1 MSYQVLARK
10 WRPKQFDTLAGQAHV
25 LRALQHALDQN
36 RLHHAYL
43 FTGTRGVGKTTI
55 ARIFAKALNCDRGI
69 SSTPCGECDSCRD
82 IDAGR
87 MIDLL
92 EIDAA
97 SRTKV
102 EDTREL
108 LDNVQYAPAR
118 ARFKIYI
125 IDEVHMLSTHS
136 FNALLKTLEEPP
148 AHVKFLLATT
158 DPQKLPVTV
167 LSRCLQFHLKN
178 LPVQQIHDYLQH
190 VLTEEKIPFEKPA
203 LLQIARSA
211 EGSMRD
217 ALSLLDQAISFCDG
231 TINQYDVSQMLGT
244 ISAEHIQTLLTHIQE
259 SNGQKLLSHI
269 QGLAEYNSDFNL
281 LLQELIS
288 VFHQIALAQ
297 TIPQA
302 LREDGVLSAETIR
315 EFATRFS
322 KEDVQ
327 LYYQIALLGRKDLP
341 LATDARSGIE
351 MTLLRM
357 LAFRPA
363 HLDIKK
369 IQAKPQIVTPTPPVK
384 NASLPPAP
392 ITKTSTDWTEITNH
406 LVLSGTTKLL
416 ASHCSLK
423 KMDEAQI
430 ELILSPQYDALLN
443 DRIQERL
450 ASALEAYFNKK
461 IKLLITLDQSSH
473 QTPHEQATQE
483 KAQKQDTLINT
494 LNQDNEL
501 KNLMDTFNVS
511 LKPDM
516 IKNHCNSNFE
526 KN

>member
-10 WRPKQFDTLAGQAHV
+10 WRPKQFETLAGQAHV

-69 SSTPCGECDSCRD
+69 SSKPCGECDSCRD
-82 IDAGR
+82 MDAGR

-148 AHVKFLLATT
+148 SHVKFLLATT

-190 VLTEEKIPFEKPA
+190 VLTEEKISFEKPA

-217 ALSLLDQAISFCDG
+217 ALSLLDQAISFCNG
-231 TINQYDVSQMLGT
+231 TVNEHDVSQMLGT
-244 ISAEHIQTLLTHIQE
+244 MSAEHIQALLTHIQE
-259 SNGQKLLSHI
+259 SNGQQLLSHL
-269 QGLAEYNSDFNL
+269 QKLAEYNSDFNL

-302 LREDGVLSAETIR
+302 LREEGVLSAETIH

-322 KEDVQ
+322 KEEVQ

-363 HLDIKK
+363 HLDMPTNTQI
-369 IQAKPQIVTPTPPVK
+369 KPQPVISTPTVK
-384 NASLPPAP
+384 NIPAPAP

-423 KMDEAQI
+423 KMDDTQV
-430 ELILSPQYDALLN
+430 ELILSPQYSALLN

-461 IKLLITLDQSSH
+461 RKLLITLDQSSH
-473 QTPHEQATQE
+473 PTPHEQATEE
-483 KAQKQDTLINT
+483 KTQAQDALINT

-501 KNLMDTFNVS
+501 KNLMSTFNVP

-516 IKNHCNSNFE
+516 IKNH
-526 KN
+526 